1 MADTSREACSL
12 ALSTSSVRLERFH
25 CVLCYQ
31 TIYQGLRGEVYIV
44 PIRNTTLQVSQ
55 LRSVK
60 WLARQRTVF
69 QYEHELEGEDEDKH
83 EYKDGDEESGWWRY
97 YCSYHINDSSV
108 RNTIRR

>member
-1 MADTSREACSL
+1 M
-12 ALSTSSVRLERFH
+12 
-25 CVLCYQ
+25 
-31 TIYQGLRGEVYIV
+31 I
-44 PIRNTTLQVSQ
+44 
-55 LRSVK
+55 
-60 WLARQRTVF
+60 VF